1 MPTFATRCLRL
12 ALVNGALARTILA
25 SAFLLPTISST
36 AFSAGTSWMA
46 FLSRPRRRLRRRP
59 RLSRLAPLTL
69 PHSLSTAPGAARSQ
83 VCTVGKWPPARPAG
97 PTRRQTGAV
106 ELAGEVM
113 ASCIPT
119 IAGRPALPRGR
130 MDVRPSPQALCL
142 SRPRRRR
149 RKLSHGGP
157 ARQQAARR
165 ARTTS
170 SALTIICL
178 ALRLVPARPLWAAA
192 ARARRATARAMHT
205 PAATRASLPRARLAA
220 LTTCHSLP
228 TSPEAVGNQAPVRP
242 ATPTRPRTDAAPPAL
257 LGLLPMPTIA
267 GRTALTITRLDV
279 RVALA
284 LWSRRRRRRLR
295 PRRLRR

>member
-69 PHSLSTAPGAARSQ
+69 PHSLSTAPGAVRSQ

-106 ELAGEVM
+106 ELARRTT
-113 ASCIPT
+113 AWYTPT
-119 IAGRPALPRGR
+119 IAGTPALPRGR
-130 MDVRPSPQALCL
+130 MDVRPSPQALRW

-149 RKLSHGGP
+149 RKSMS
-157 ARQQAARR
+157 AARR

-170 SALTIICL
+170 SALTVL
-178 ALRLVPARPLWAAA
+178 ALRLVPARPLRAAA
-192 ARARRATARAMHT
+192 ARARVAAARATHT
-205 PAATRASLPRARLAA
+205 PAAARARTPRARRATVSLPR
-220 LTTCHSLP
+220 SLP
-228 TSPEAVGNQAPVRP
+228 TPPEAVRYRAPARP
-242 ATPTRPRTDAAPPAL
+242 AGPKRP
-257 LGLLPMPTIA
+257 
-267 GRTALTITRLDV
+267 
-279 RVALA
+279 
-284 LWSRRRRRRLR
+284 
-295 PRRLRR
+295 